1 MSNVVMFEQH
11 LKLLCRLNTN
21 CFNISFDFNNFRMTK
36 LQSKQNKLT
45 SRRAVAP
52 VIATL
57 LLVAIAVVGGSIVFV
72 FSQGFFS
79 SAQISGAPQ
88 IESLQ
93 INGYDATDVTNL
105 TLHDGSLIDQQAIPT
120 VFSGVA
126 NDGLLTGERVAIYVT
141 NQGVSQAALT
151 EVRFAGSV
159 YTYNTAAAL
168 DTWDA
173 NTFLNA
179 QEFTIIEKGIALGI
193 AEVSQSPTAIIQPG
207 QQATILLEL
216 EQDVQFGRDA
226 QFKLTTANGAV
237 FVGTVVAGQQSG

>member
-1 MSNVVMFEQH
+1 
-11 LKLLCRLNTN
+11 
-21 CFNISFDFNNFRMTK
+21 MTK

-105 TLHDGSLIDQQAIPT
+105 QLHDGSLIEQSATPA

-151 EVRFAGSV
+151 EVRFAGSI
-159 YTYNTAAAL
+159 YTYATAAAL
-168 DTWDA
+168 DDYAA

-179 QEFTIIEKGIALGI
+179 QEFTIINKGVALAV

>member
-1 MSNVVMFEQH
+1 MSKE
-11 LKLLCRLNTN
+11 T
-21 CFNISFDFNNFRMTK
+21 
-36 LQSKQNKLT
+36 KLT

-79 SAQISGAPQ
+79 SAQISGAPT

-105 TLHDGSLIDQQAIPT
+105 QMHDGGLIDQQGTPT
-120 VFSGVA
+120 VFSGAA

-141 NQGVSQAALT
+141 NQGVSQASLT

-159 YTYNTAAAL
+159 YTYATAAAL
-168 DTWDA
+168 DDFAA
-173 NTFLNA
+173 NTFLDA
-179 QEFTIIEKGIALGI
+179 QEFTI
-193 AEVSQSPTAIIQPG
+193 
-207 QQATILLEL
+207 LERG
-216 EQDVQFGRDA
+216 VA
-226 QFKLTTANGAV
+226 GAV
-237 FVGTVVAGQQSG
+237 AQNAKQLDVVIADTVLYHDKQSELLAKYYPFTR

>member
-1 MSNVVMFEQH
+1 LI
-11 LKLLCRLNTN
+11 LKN
-21 CFNISFDFNNFRMTK
+21 SEMTK

-72 FSQGFFS
+72 FSQGFF
-79 SAQISGAPQ
+79 GAPQ

-105 TLHDGSLIDQQAIPT
+105 QLHDGSLIEQSAVPA

-159 YTYNTAAAL
+159 YTYATATDL
-168 DTWDA
+168 DDFAA
-173 NTFLNA
+173 NTFLDA
-179 QEFTIIEKGIALGI
+179 QEFTIIEKGVALDV

>member
-1 MSNVVMFEQH
+1 
-11 LKLLCRLNTN
+11 
-21 CFNISFDFNNFRMTK
+21 MTK
-36 LQSKQNKLT
+36 LQSKQHKLT

-93 INGYDATDVTNL
+93 INGYDASDVTLL
-105 TLHDGSLIDQQAIPT
+105 TLHDGSLTDQTPVPT
-120 VFSGVA
+120 LFDGAA
-126 NDGLLTGERVAIYVT
+126 NDGLLTGERIAVYVT
-141 NQGVSQAALT
+141 NHSVSPVALT

-159 YTYNTAAAL
+159 YTYIQGTVL
-168 DTWDA
+168 DDFNA
-173 NTFLNA
+173 NTLLNA
-179 QEFTIIEKGIALGI
+179 QDFTLVKKGIALLP
-193 AEVSQSPTAIIQPG
+193 AQLQDSSTATLQPG
-207 QQATILLEL
+207 QQATIILEL
-216 EQDVQFGRDA
+216 EQDVQFGRDV

-237 FVGTVVAGQQSG
+237 FVGTVIAGQQSG

>member
-1 MSNVVMFEQH
+1 
-11 LKLLCRLNTN
+11 
-21 CFNISFDFNNFRMTK
+21 MTK

-105 TLHDGSLIDQQAIPT
+105 QLHDGSLIDQQTTPN
-120 VFSGVA
+120 VLSGIA
-126 NDGLLTGERVAIYVT
+126 NNGLLTGERVAVYVT
-141 NQGVSQAALT
+141 NQGVAQASLT

-159 YTYNTAAAL
+159 YNYVPGIVGTPL
-168 DTWDA
+168 ETWDA
-173 NTFLNA
+173 DTLMNA
-179 QEFTIIEKGIALGI
+179 TSFTIVNKGVAGQVADL
-193 AEVSQSPTAIIQPG
+193 STSPTATIQPG

>member
-1 MSNVVMFEQH
+1 
-11 LKLLCRLNTN
+11 
-21 CFNISFDFNNFRMTK
+21 MTK
-36 LQSKQNKLT
+36 LQSKQHKLT

-93 INGYDATDVTNL
+93 INGYDASDVTLL
-105 TLHDGSLIDQQAIPT
+105 TLHDGSLTDQTPVPT
-120 VFSGVA
+120 IFDGAA
-126 NDGLLTGERVAIYVT
+126 NDGLLTGERIAVYVT
-141 NQGVSQAALT
+141 NHSVSPVALT

-159 YTYNTAAAL
+159 YTYIQGTVL
-168 DTWDA
+168 DDFNA
-173 NTFLNA
+173 NTLLNA
-179 QEFTIIEKGIALGI
+179 QDFTLVKKGIALLP
-193 AEVSQSPTAIIQPG
+193 AQLQDSSTATLQPG
-207 QQATILLEL
+207 QQATIILEL
-216 EQDVQFGRDA
+216 EQDVQFGRDV

-237 FVGTVVAGQQSG
+237 FVGTVIAGQQSG

>member
-1 MSNVVMFEQH
+1 
-11 LKLLCRLNTN
+11 
-21 CFNISFDFNNFRMTK
+21 MTK

-93 INGYDATDVTNL
+93 IDGYDATDAANL
-105 TLHDGSLIDQQAIPT
+105 QLHDGGLIDQQAVPL
-120 VFSGVA
+120 VLSGVA
-126 NDGLLTGERVAIYVT
+126 NNGLLTGERVAVYVT

-151 EVRFAGSV
+151 EVRFAGSI
-159 YTYNTAAAL
+159 YTYATAATL
-168 DTWDA
+168 DDFAA
-173 NTFLNA
+173 NTWLDA
-179 QEFTIIEKGIALGI
+179 QEFTIMNKGIALAV

-216 EQDVQFGRDA
+216 EQDVSFGRDA

>member
-1 MSNVVMFEQH
+1 
-11 LKLLCRLNTN
+11 
-21 CFNISFDFNNFRMTK
+21 MTK

-93 INGYDATDVTNL
+93 ITGYDASDVVNL
-105 TLHDGSLIDQQAIPT
+105 TLHDGTLTDQSAVPSI
-120 VFSGVA
+120 FDGAA
-126 NDGLLTGERVAIYVT
+126 NDGLLTGERVAIYVV
-141 NQGVSQAALT
+141 NHGVSATALT

-159 YTYNTAAAL
+159 YTYVPGTTLDNFAA
-168 DTWDA
+168 DT
-173 NTFLNA
+173 LLSA
-179 QEFTIIEKGIALGI
+179 QDFTIVRKGIALSP
-193 AEVSQSPTAIIQPG
+193 AELQNSPTATIQPG
-207 QQATILLEL
+207 QQATIILEL
-216 EQDVQFGRDA
+216 EQNVQFGRDV

-237 FVGTVVAGQQSG
+237 FVGTVIAGQQSG

>member
-1 MSNVVMFEQH
+1 
-11 LKLLCRLNTN
+11 
-21 CFNISFDFNNFRMTK
+21 MTK

-105 TLHDGSLIDQQAIPT
+105 QLHDGSLIDQQTTPN
-120 VFSGVA
+120 VLSGVA
-126 NDGLLTGERVAIYVT
+126 NNGLLTGERVAVYVT
-141 NQGVSQAALT
+141 NQGVAQASLT

-159 YTYNTAAAL
+159 YNYVPGIVGTPL
-168 DTWDA
+168 ETWDA
-173 NTFLNA
+173 DTLMNA
-179 QEFTIIEKGIALGI
+179 TSFTIVNKGVAGQVADL
-193 AEVSQSPTAIIQPG
+193 STSPTATIQPG

>member
-1 MSNVVMFEQH
+1 
-11 LKLLCRLNTN
+11 
-21 CFNISFDFNNFRMTK
+21 MTK

-93 INGYDATDVTNL
+93 INGYDATDVANL
-105 TLHDGSLIDQQAIPT
+105 QLHDGSLIDQTLPT
-120 VFSGVA
+120 PSILSGVA
-126 NDGLLTGERVAIYVT
+126 NNGLLTGERVAVYVT
-141 NQGVSQAALT
+141 NQGVAPAALT

-159 YTYNTAAAL
+159 YNYVTNPTL
-168 DTWDA
+168 ENWTDDG
-173 NTFLNA
+173 FFNA
-179 QEFTIIEKGIALGI
+179 TSFTIVNKGIADTV
-193 AEVSQSPTAIIQPG
+193 AEISQSPTATIQPG

-216 EQDVQFGRDA
+216 EQNVQFGRDA